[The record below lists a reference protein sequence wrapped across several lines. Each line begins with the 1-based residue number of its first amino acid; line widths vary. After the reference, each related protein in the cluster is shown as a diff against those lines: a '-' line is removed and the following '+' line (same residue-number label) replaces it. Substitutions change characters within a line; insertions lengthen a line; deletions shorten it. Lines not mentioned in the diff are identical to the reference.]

1 VLDFIKSNAWNDK
14 YTKSIS
20 ITTKSST
27 RLITWSIEN
36 CKLKFLSPSASKLIT
51 IILIIII
58 IIITAIAIIAII
70 VIVIIAIIAIIVIVI
85 IALIIALVIALIIN
99 IIIITIVIIAIIII
113 INLAS
118 SIIVTHLRIIE
129 SLELAIRG
137 TRTIVIIKL
146 RRFYR

>member
-58 IIITAIAIIAII
+58 IIITA
-70 VIVIIAIIAIIVIVI
+70 IAIIAIIVIVI